1 MPENFIERPRKNEKD
16 DAIQYVKSLLTQARE
31 DNRNE
36 DIEKLEEL
44 VRLLHTKKYDY
55 INVSR
60 HSRFLS
66 GVSFFARKSKVSL
79 KISLKFPLAL
89 FDYSEGCF
97 ANCLLNS
104 IFGIDICL
112 CD

>member
-1 MPENFIERPRKNEKD
+1 M
-16 DAIQYVKSLLTQARE
+16 IQYYY
-31 DNRNE
+31 
-36 DIEKLEEL
+36 
-44 VRLLHTKKYDY
+44 TKKEW
-55 INVSR
+55 
-60 HSRFLS
+60 
-66 GVSFFARKSKVSL
+66 GVVMEKEMSFFARKSKVSL